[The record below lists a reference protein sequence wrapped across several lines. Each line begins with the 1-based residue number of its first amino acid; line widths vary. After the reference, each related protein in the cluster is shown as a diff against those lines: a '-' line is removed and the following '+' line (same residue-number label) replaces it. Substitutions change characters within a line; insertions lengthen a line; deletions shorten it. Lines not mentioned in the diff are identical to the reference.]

1 MNYDRRGIFINMKDQ
16 IIKPVDAAAEDRPD
30 LVEGRNAV
38 IEALRAGRPVDKI
51 YMASGETDRTLGHI
65 AAKAREAGVVVSRC
79 DRRKLDAMSSTGA
92 HQGVIAVCA
101 AREYCELSDLIDLAH
116 ERGEDPFLIACDEL
130 ADPHNLGAVIRTAE
144 CAGAHGIVIP
154 RHRSAGVTAVVEK
167 ASAGAVEH
175 MKVARVPNMVAALK
189 ELKENGLW
197 IYGTAADADHA
208 LWQTDMRGP
217 ICLVI
222 GSEGFG
228 MSRLVSECCDF
239 TVSIPLRGQ
248 VTSLNASAAAAVM
261 IYEVL
266 RQRSGREG

>member
-116 ERGEDPFLIACDEL
+116 KRGEDPFLIACDEL

-167 ASAGAVEH
+167 ASAGAVEYL
-175 MKVARVPNMVAALK
+175 KVARVANLNRTID
-189 ELKENGLW
+189 ELKEKNIW
-197 IYGTAADADHA
+197 VYGTAMDGTPVKNVRFEGGVA
-208 LWQTDMRGP
+208 LVVGA
-217 ICLVI
+217 
-222 GSEGFG
+222 EGEG
-228 MSRLVSECCDF
+228 LSRLAREKCDQII
-239 TVSIPLRGQ
+239 SLPMKGHID
-248 VTSLNASAAAAVM
+248 SLNASVAAGIVMYAV
-261 IYEVL
+261 L
-266 RQRSGREG
+266 DSRL